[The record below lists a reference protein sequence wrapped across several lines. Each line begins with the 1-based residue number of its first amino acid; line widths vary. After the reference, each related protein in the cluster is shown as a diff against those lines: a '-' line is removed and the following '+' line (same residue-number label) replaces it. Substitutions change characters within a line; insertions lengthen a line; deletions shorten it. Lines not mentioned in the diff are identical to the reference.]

1 MKVVPN
7 PSSGEVVI
15 SWGKGT
21 RGQGD
26 KEIIRITDI
35 LGQEVL
41 SEEVPLHQG
50 EYFWDASNLPNG
62 IYYGVLTTDEVTET
76 RHIRIQR

>member
-1 MKVVPN
+1 M
-7 PSSGEVVI
+7 
-15 SWGKGT
+15 
-21 RGQGD
+21 
-26 KEIIRITDI
+26 IRITDI

>member
-1 MKVVPN
+1 M
-7 PSSGEVVI
+7 
-15 SWGKGT
+15 
-21 RGQGD
+21 
-26 KEIIRITDI
+26 RITDL
-35 LGQEVL
+35 LGREVF

-50 EYFWDASNLPNG
+50 EFLWDASNLPNG